1 MRNRSAIFAGILA
14 GLTSPGTVFSAPPQ
28 YPALQGSDL
37 ARMRRCAQRVGNDF
51 RQVIAREHG
60 KTNRQGE

>member
-1 MRNRSAIFAGILA
+1 MKQSRKKILIII
-14 GLTSPGTVFSAPPQ
+14 
-28 YPALQGSDL
+28 LQGSDL